1 MFHKTWAIV
10 GGLCLLGGVQG
21 CSAPQVEERP
31 PPPEAASVPSAVTV
45 TVVPEVVTPTLDHGR
60 IRFSVEPEEAEI
72 GVDGVTQGLAS
83 DFVTPAYIELEPGP
97 HRIEVR
103 LVGFE
108 TYRAEVYVA
117 ADVTETIPVKLRR
130 LPAMP
135 KDSDD
140 KDKETAR

>member
-1 MFHKTWAIV
+1 MIQKIWVIG
-10 GGLCLLGGVQG
+10 GGLCLLGGLVA
-21 CSAPQVEERP
+21 CSAAQVEGRSP
-31 PPPEAASVPSAVTV
+31 APAVAAKGAPSREALSL
-45 TVVPEVVTPTLDHGR
+45 VTPAIDRGR
-60 IRFSVEPEEAEI
+60 IRFAVQPPEAEI

-83 DFVTPAYIELEPGP
+83 DFVSPAYIELEPGT

-108 TYRAEVYVA
+108 TYRAEVHVA

-135 KDSDD
+135 KDPED

>member
-1 MFHKTWAIV
+1 MCRLACVIASGFLLA
-10 GGLCLLGGVQG
+10 GGGG
-21 CSAPQVEERP
+21 CSASQATAPASSPVT
-31 PPPEAASVPSAVTV
+31 AATFGTKIETTEPGR
-45 TVVPEVVTPTLDHGR
+45 GR
-60 IRFSVEPEEAEI
+60 IRISVTPLEAEI
-72 GVDGVTQGLAS
+72 GIDGVTQGLAS
-83 DFVTPAYIELEPGP
+83 DFIAPASIDLDPGT

-135 KDSDD
+135 KDPDD
-140 KDKETAR
+140 KDKETSQ